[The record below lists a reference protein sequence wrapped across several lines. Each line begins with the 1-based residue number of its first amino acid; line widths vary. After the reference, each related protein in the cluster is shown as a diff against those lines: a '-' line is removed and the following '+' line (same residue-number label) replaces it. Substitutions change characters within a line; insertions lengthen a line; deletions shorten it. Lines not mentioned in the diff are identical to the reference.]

1 MIIKSKFY
9 KSKNSFQKVIGYI
22 FREQERERGF
32 VLTKFFKGKN
42 HNAEHF
48 AKQLLIN
55 ESYRQIKRKN
65 NVKLYMD
72 ILSFHAKDSE
82 KLTNEKLQIMAL
94 KYLSLRAP
102 KSMAIATVHRNEKD
116 HVHLHIC
123 FSGVEYKTGKSIRIS
138 KDDFK
143 YKVKIPMEQFQQK
156 RFPEL
161 SLSEINHDC
170 SVMKTKDRDLRKD
183 AETEMELKGR
193 ISEKQQIIKVLED
206 TFKTASSEKDFYEQ
220 LKSKGV
226 QLYSRD
232 GVITGIQG
240 KRKFRFKTLGY
251 TPEILAELDKNIT
264 LNQRLEILRR
274 LRQNNYEKDKDIS
287 P

>member
-1 MIIKSKFY
+1 MIIKSKSY
-9 KSKNSFQKVIGYI
+9 KSKNSFSTVISYI
-22 FREQERERGF
+22 LREQEREQGF
-32 VLTKFFKGKN
+32 VLTKFFKGN
-42 HNAEHF
+42 DQDAEYF

-143 YKVKIPMEQFQQK
+143 YKVKIPMEQFQQQ

-161 SLSEINHDC
+161 SLSEINHDR
-170 SVMKTKDRDLRKD
+170 SAVKAKDQDLRKD
-183 AETEMELKGR
+183 VEKEMELKDR
-193 ISEKQQIIKVLED
+193 ISEKQQILKVLED
-206 TFKTASSEKDFYEQ
+206 TFKTASSEKNFYEQ

-226 QLYSRD
+226 QLYSRN
-232 GVITGIQG
+232 GVIIGIQG
-240 KRKFRFKTLGY
+240 QRKFRFKTLGY
-251 TPEILAELDKNIT
+251 TQEILAELDKNIT
-264 LNQRLEILRR
+264 LNQRLEILRK
-274 LRQNNYEKDKDIS
+274 LKQNNYEKDKDIS